1 MDIINSISEP
11 GRNIPVIQAD
21 VFIAGGGTA
30 GCIAALA
37 AARTGAKTVLVEKMP
52 VPGGTYTNG
61 GIGTSSFYSANTDP
75 AAAHRIVGGIPFELI
90 QRLDAAGGSTGFVA
104 SPNEYNHNPYRYIAD
119 HEIFKGVISEMLI
132 EAGVKVYLQTMFCGV
147 LMDGNRITAALI
159 ENKNGRSAVVARQ
172 FIDASGDGDVARF
185 AGVEQVEIWQNYDQV
200 CGSATGLVFGMGGI
214 DFDRMLAENPGA
226 TVEIN
231 TSSAG
236 HENKLP
242 LRQFAFVHNREPSRY
257 QALQALDIR
266 SFTLFNS
273 LHPNEATYVN
283 NSKGIQVD
291 ASKAEDLSLAEMQMR
306 IKIMKMAQAFKDTV
320 PGFENSYLSWASTQ
334 LGIRASKAT
343 LCDKILTQQEISDA
357 TRFDDEIGLYGFHD
371 LGARRPECLVK
382 EPGFYGLP
390 YRMLLAQGCENL
402 YMAGRNVTVDIVAH
416 MSTRNTVAC
425 MLMGQTAGVAAAL
438 CADRNCG
445 ARALPYIDLRQAL
458 LEQQVIFQPL
468 C

>member
-1 MDIINSISEP
+1 MDNINSIYEP
-11 GRNIPVIQAD
+11 GRNLPVIQGD

-30 GCIAALA
+30 GCIAAIA
-37 AARTGAKTVLVEKMP
+37 AARAGAKTVLVEKMP

-75 AAAHRIVGGIPFELI
+75 SASRQIVGGVAYELI

-104 SPNEYNHNPYRYIAD
+104 SPNEHHHNPYRYVAD
-119 HEIFKGVISEMLI
+119 HEVFKGVISEMLI
-132 EAGVKVYLQTMFCGV
+132 EAGVTVYLQTMFCGV
-147 LMDGNRITAALI
+147 MMEGNRITAALI

-172 FIDASGDGDVARF
+172 YIDASGDGDVAKF

-226 TVEIN
+226 AAAVK
-231 TSSAG
+231 TSSTAADN
-236 HENKLP
+236 HLQ
-242 LRQFAFVHNREPSRY
+242 LRQYAFVHNREPGKY
-257 QALQALDIR
+257 PELQALDIR
-266 SFTLFNS
+266 SFTLFIS
-273 LHPNEATYVN
+273 LHPHEATYVN

-291 ASKAEDLSLAEMQMR
+291 ASRAENLSLAEMQMR
-306 IKIMKMAQAFKDTV
+306 IKIMKMAKAFKDNV

-343 LCDKILTQQEISDA
+343 RCDKIMTQQEISEA

-371 LGARRPECLVK
+371 LSPTRPECLVK

-425 MLMGQTAGVAAAL
+425 MIMGQAAGVAAAM

-445 ARALPYIDLRQAL
+445 SRDLPYADLRQAL
-458 LEQQVIFQPL
+458 LDQQVIL
-468 C
+468 GV